1 MQISAQHF
9 AEVVESFKAI
19 EASSN
24 ASDKRRF
31 SRFTVVA
38 KVQVLAHGSGRTYAA
53 LTRDVSL
60 EGLGLMQSVSMK
72 QGEQFSVALSRLKG
86 GPLIALCTV
95 MHARELAE
103 GIWGI
108 GAHYISVTAQ
118 DPNAKKTDPNEAKRI
133 ADKMLD

>member
-19 EASSN
+19 EATSN
-24 ASDKRRF
+24 VSDKRRF
-31 SRFTVVA
+31 SRFVVIA
-38 KVQVLAHGSGRTYAA
+38 KVQVLAHGTGRTYAA

-60 EGLGLMQSVSMK
+60 EGLGVMQSIPMK
-72 QGEQFSVALSRLKG
+72 RGEQFSVALSRLKQA
-86 GPLIALCTV
+86 PIFALCTV

-108 GAHYISVTAQ
+108 GAHYVSATPQ
-118 DPNAKKTDPNEAKRI
+118 DPAAKTADPNEAKRI
-133 ADKMLD
+133 ADKMLA

>member
-31 SRFTVVA
+31 SRFAVVA
-38 KVQVLAHGSGRTYAA
+38 KVSVLAHGTGRAYAA

-60 EGLGLMQSVSMK
+60 EGLGLMQSIPMK
-72 QGEQFSVALSRLKG
+72 QGEQFSVALSRIKG
-86 GPLIALCTV
+86 GPIIALCTV

-108 GAHYISVTAQ
+108 GAHYISANPQ
-118 DPNAKKTDPNEAKRI
+118 DPNAKKSDPNEAKRI
-133 ADKMLD
+133 SDKMLG

>member
-24 ASDKRRF
+24 ASDKRKF
-31 SRFTVVA
+31 SRFAVVA
-38 KVQVLAHGSGRTYAA
+38 KVSVLAHSTARTYAA

-60 EGLGLMQSVSMK
+60 EGLGLMQSMPMK

-86 GPLIALCTV
+86 GPIIALCTV

-108 GAHYISVTAQ
+108 GAHYVTAKPQ
-118 DPNAKKTDPNEAKRI
+118 DAAVKPADPNEAKRI
-133 ADKMLD
+133 SDKMLG

>member
-1 MQISAQHF
+1 MQISAQHY

-31 SRFTVVA
+31 SRFAVVA
-38 KVQVLAHGSGRTYAA
+38 KVQVLAHGNGRTYAA

-72 QGEQFSVALSRLKG
+72 QGEQFSVALSRVKG